1 TTVLYTAH
9 GFHFCKGAPAINWIL
24 YYPMERLLA
33 HYTDTL
39 LTINDEDFHL
49 ARKHRFKAKRIE
61 QMNGIGIDT
70 ERFYPLDKDVK
81 TEQRSTCGY
90 KPDDFLLFYAAEF
103 NANKNQRF
111 LLYVMSLLKQSH
123 PNVKLLL
130 AGEGPKL
137 EACRNLA
144 QELGLN
150 GTVTFL
156 GFQKELERLL
166 QLCNIAVAASIREGL
181 PVNVMEAMACGLP
194 VVASDN
200 RGHRELIQ
208 NGKNGWV
215 LPDYKPDLFA
225 DKVKQLLDSDVL
237 RKQFGKE

>member
-1 TTVLYTAH
+1 
-9 GFHFCKGAPAINWIL
+9 
-24 YYPMERLLA
+24 
-33 HYTDTL
+33 
-39 LTINDEDFHL
+39 
-49 ARKHRFKAKRIE
+49 
-61 QMNGIGIDT
+61 
-70 ERFYPLDKDVK
+70 
-81 TEQRSTCGY
+81 
-90 KPDDFLLFYAAEF
+90 
-103 NANKNQRF
+103 
-111 LLYVMSLLKQSH
+111 LLKQSH

-150 GTVTFL
+150 DTVTFL

-166 QLCNIAVAASIREGL
+166 QLCDIAVAASIREGL

-225 DKVKQLLDSDVL
+225 DKVKQLLDNDVL
-237 RKQFGKE
+237 RKQFGKESRRRIQTKYSLNKVMQKKEMMYGEYMAEGGRR